1 MRRASTWITRRI
13 SSSRPT
19 TGSSLPWRAS
29 AGEVASVLGERL
41 VFVLGI
47 HVGDALTA
55 AHLGERLEQ
64 RLGRDAGARQS
75 ALGVGCGLGAGE
87 RDQ

>member
-1 MRRASTWITRRI
+1 
-13 SSSRPT
+13 
-19 TGSSLPWRAS
+19 LPWRAS
-29 AGEVASVLGERL
+29 AVSRAVLQSL